1 MSNPV
6 PLPIDG
12 SHPERP
18 RLLGTPVDDRSRNL
32 ASDQHVVLHD
42 EECDKYDE
50 IDHRSDCQQ
59 ATLLRPDP
67 DNSALPFFRSISS
80 SR

>member
-1 MSNPV
+1 
-6 PLPIDG
+6 
-12 SHPERP
+12 
-18 RLLGTPVDDRSRNL
+18 
-32 ASDQHVVLHD
+32 VLHD